1 MKLAEI
7 AVLVDAELVGDG
19 GTKITGLGPIETAAR
34 GELTH
39 LSSRTYRK
47 YLVHTSASAVIL
59 QVNDLASCPTNA
71 LVVENPYH
79 AFAVASML
87 FEKRPRLP
95 VGIQEPASVDGS
107 ATLGEGVRI
116 GAFARIESEAILA
129 DGVEVGSGAYVGEG
143 CVIGTD
149 TVVMPGAVLYHGVR
163 VGARCMIHSGAV
175 IGADGFGFAPDAK
188 GHLQPIAQI
197 GGVRLGDDVNV
208 GSCTTIDRGTIED
221 TVVGDGV
228 KIDNQVQIGHNCQI
242 GDHTVICGCV
252 GMVGST
258 VVGRNCMIGGAVGMA
273 GDGPIRL
280 TDGVMVSAMTH
291 VSRSI
296 EEPGLYSGGV
306 LHDKSARWKRNALR
320 FGEIDQLAKRL
331 ARLEKKTDPGR
342 QND

>member
-1 MKLAEI
+1 
-7 AVLVDAELVGDG
+7 
-19 GTKITGLGPIETAAR
+19 
-34 GELTH
+34 
-39 LSSRTYRK
+39 
-47 YLVHTSASAVIL
+47 
-59 QVNDLASCPTNA
+59 
-71 LVVENPYH
+71 
-79 AFAVASML
+79 
-87 FEKRPRLP
+87 
-95 VGIQEPASVDGS
+95 
-107 ATLGEGVRI
+107 
-116 GAFARIESEAILA
+116 
-129 DGVEVGSGAYVGEG
+129 
-143 CVIGTD
+143 
-149 TVVMPGAVLYHGVR
+149 LYHGVR

-197 GGVRLGDDVNV
+197 GGVRLGDDVSV

-320 FGEIDQLAKRL
+320 FSEIDQLAKRL

>member
-1 MKLAEI
+1 M
-7 AVLVDAELVGDG
+7 
-19 GTKITGLGPIETAAR
+19 
-34 GELTH
+34 
-39 LSSRTYRK
+39 
-47 YLVHTSASAVIL
+47 
-59 QVNDLASCPTNA
+59 
-71 LVVENPYH
+71 
-79 AFAVASML
+79 
-87 FEKRPRLP
+87 
-95 VGIQEPASVDGS
+95 
-107 ATLGEGVRI
+107 
-116 GAFARIESEAILA
+116 
-129 DGVEVGSGAYVGEG
+129 
-143 CVIGTD
+143 IGTD

>member
-7 AVLVDAELVGDG
+7 ATLVHAELVGDG
-19 GTKITGLGPIETAAR
+19 DTEIIGLGSIETAAQ

-39 LSSRTYRK
+39 LSSRVYRQ
-47 YLVHTSASAVIL
+47 YLANTSASAVIL
-59 QVNDLASCPTNA
+59 EANDLANCPTNA
-71 LVVENPYH
+71 LVVESPYH

-87 FEKRPRLP
+87 FENRPRLP

-116 GAFARIESEAILA
+116 GAFATVASGAILA
-129 DGVEVGSGAYVGEG
+129 DGVEVGSGAYIGER

-149 TVVMPGAVLYHGVR
+149 TVIMSRAVLHHGVR
-163 VGARCMIHSGAV
+163 VGDRCMIHSGAV

-188 GHLQPIAQI
+188 GRLQPIAQI
-197 GGVRLGDDVNV
+197 GSVCLGDDVSV
-208 GSCTTIDRGTIED
+208 GACTTIDRGTIED
-221 TVVGDGV
+221 TLVGDGV
-228 KIDNQVQIGHNCQI
+228 KIDNQVQIGHNCKI
-242 GDHTVICGCV
+242 GDHSVICGCV

-258 VVGRNCMIGGAVGMA
+258 VIGRNRMLGGAVGIA
-273 GDGPIRL
+273 GDVPIHL

-296 EEPGLYSGGV
+296 DEPGLYSGGV

-331 ARLEKKTDPGR
+331 TRLEKKTDPG
-342 QND
+342 